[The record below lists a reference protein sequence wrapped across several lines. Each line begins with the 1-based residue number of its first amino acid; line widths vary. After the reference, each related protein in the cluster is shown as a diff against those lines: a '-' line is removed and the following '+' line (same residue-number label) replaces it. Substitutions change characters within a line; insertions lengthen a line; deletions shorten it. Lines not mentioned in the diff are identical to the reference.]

1 MICVFGFP
9 PGLDSLNIFF
19 GGRGGGHL
27 PRQAPANRSLPE
39 SPPPTQEHDRPV
51 EGRHPRQQMLQSVP
65 GEHVAG
71 SAVNLLV
78 EGLGNFG

>member
-1 MICVFGFP
+1 MRFRISTGFRLSKKFVLA
-9 PGLDSLNIFF
+9 G
-19 GGRGGGHL
+19 GGGHL